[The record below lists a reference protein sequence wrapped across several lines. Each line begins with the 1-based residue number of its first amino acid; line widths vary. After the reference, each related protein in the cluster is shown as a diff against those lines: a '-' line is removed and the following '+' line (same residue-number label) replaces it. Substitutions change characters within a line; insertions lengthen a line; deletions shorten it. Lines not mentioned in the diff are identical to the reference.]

1 MKMAFF
7 VDEKRMVEENVF
19 EYEKRLKSPVSRFI
33 ETTPTFVTYYHLN
46 PDATTTDSGFK
57 DVSSIIGFRSP
68 LRFNK
73 IDSFPLY
80 GIEQMVLQIQD
91 TDQGLD
97 SSYEGEATIV
107 PGSIKPLENDF
118 FIIPYLKDPYLFR
131 VTEIIY
137 DTIMSD
143 NYYKIGFKLEYID
156 ESKLDNL
163 ENQVHEKYT
172 CILENIGTESN
183 CIIEVESKEVID
195 KIEEMYDDM
204 ANTYKSIFYNDR
216 HNCFLGEMGCG
227 QFLYDPLQTQFVNEH
242 QLFNKKHNL
251 QCLMLTDQFTD
262 TKRRIKYERSI
273 YRFIERRN
281 PALAKNFSYDVFAGI
296 NNRETSFYRWME
308 KNIYILDNPA
318 ELSDNATPL
327 LSNEFVLAIQT
338 NGFTTSEHA
347 ELIKKYVRNE
357 KISIHDIPLTLHEEL
372 LTLDGN
378 MEVFFFTPII
388 MFIIKDV
395 VNSFLSIKK

>member
-1 MKMAFF
+1 MALFI
-7 VDEKRMVEENVF
+7 DEKRMMEDNVF

-33 ETTPTFVTYYHLN
+33 DTTPTFVTYYHLN

-80 GIEQMVLQIQD
+80 GIEQIVLQIQD
-91 TDQGLD
+91 VDQGLD

-118 FIIPYLKDPYLFR
+118 FMIPYLKNPYLFR
-131 VTEIIY
+131 VTEIMY
-137 DTIMSD
+137 DTIMPD
-143 NYYKIGFKLEYID
+143 NYYKIGFKLEYLEEDKVENI
-156 ESKLDNL
+156 
-163 ENQVHEKYT
+163 ENQVYEKYT
-172 CILENIGTESN
+172 CVLENIGTENS
-183 CIIEVESKEVID
+183 CIIELESKKTLDAID
-195 KIEEMYDDM
+195 EMYDDM

-216 HNCFLGEMGCG
+216 HNCFLGEIGCG
-227 QFLYDPLQTQFVNEH
+227 QFLYDPLQTQFINEH
-242 QLFNKKHNL
+242 QLFNKKNNL
-251 QCLMLTDQFTD
+251 QCLMLTDQFND

-281 PALAKNFSYDVFAGI
+281 PKLAKNFSYDIYAGI
-296 NNRETSFYRWME
+296 NNRETSFYRWMD

-318 ELSDNATPL
+318 DLSANATNI
-327 LSNEFVLAIQT
+327 LSNEFILAIQS
-338 NGFTTSEHA
+338 NGFTHSAHA
-347 ELIKKYVRNE
+347 ELIKRYVRGENLT
-357 KISIHDIPLTLHEEL
+357 IHDIPLTLNEEL
-372 LTLDGN
+372 LMLDGN

-388 MFIIKDV
+388 MYIIKDI
-395 VNSFLSIKK
+395 VNTFLAIKK

>member
-1 MKMAFF
+1 MAFF
-7 VDEKRMVEENVF
+7 IEEKKMVEDAVF
-19 EYEKRLKSPVSRFI
+19 IHEKQLKSPVSRI
-33 ETTPTFVTYYHLN
+33 LETTPTFVTYYHLN
-46 PDATTTDSGFK
+46 PDVTTTDGGFI

-80 GIEQMVLQIQD
+80 GIEQIILQLQD

-118 FIIPYLKDPYLFR
+118 FIIPYLREPYMFR
-131 VTEIIY
+131 VTEIMY
-137 DTIMSD
+137 DNIMPD

-156 ESKLDNL
+156 DDKI
-163 ENQVHEKYT
+163 ENIEKQVHENYT
-172 CILENIGTESN
+172 CLLENIGTESN
-183 CIIEVESKEVID
+183 CIIQTDSKEKLD
-195 KIEEMYDDM
+195 KIEAMYDDM
-204 ANTYKSIFYNDR
+204 ASTYKSIFYNER
-216 HNCFLGEMGCG
+216 HNCFLGEIGCG
-227 QFLYDPLQTQFVNEH
+227 QFLYDPLQTEFINEH
-242 QLFNKKHNL
+242 QLFNKKHDL

-281 PALAKNFSYDVFAGI
+281 PALVKSFSYDMFAGI
-296 NNRETSFYRWME
+296 NNRETSFYRWMDRH
-308 KNIYILDNPA
+308 IYILDNPA
-318 ELSDNATPL
+318 MLSDMAKPI
-327 LSNEFVLAIQT
+327 LSDEFIDAIANNYET
-338 NGFTTSEHA
+338 MSEHA
-347 ELIKKYVRNE
+347 ELIKRFVRNE
-357 KISIHDIPLTLHEEL
+357 KISINEIPLTLHEEL

-388 MFIIKDV
+388 MYIIKTI
-395 VNSFLSIKK
+395 VNDFLNVKK